1 MKQKKAKTWHKH
13 KTTVKIAN
21 ALHELVL
28 EHGAPNTFFWWE
40 LKLTGW
46 VDGISR
52 QKANAAGRRMME
64 RLKGCPT
71 CGAGRDEVRFNTG
84 AFGHV
89 KLLYKSGTW
98 RAVQV
103 RPEYC
108 RSSNAQDGMRSPG
121 WAQEE
126 TRQR

>member
-1 MKQKKAKTWHKH
+1 MTHKKKAKAWHEH
-13 KTTVKIAN
+13 KTTVKIVN

-40 LKLTGW
+40 LELTGW

-52 QKANAAGRRMME
+52 QKANAAGRRIME

-71 CGAGRDEVRFNTG
+71 CGAGGEEVRFNTG

-89 KLLYKSGTW
+89 QLFYKSGTW

-103 RPEYC
+103 RPKYC
-108 RSSNAQDGMRSPG
+108 RSSNARDGMRSTG
-121 WAQEE
+121 GAK
-126 TRQR
+126 